1 MVAAGDEVILAY
13 LMREAPAL
21 LSHSFLLRSS
31 INQSVNMSL
40 KVAAPSTDEV
50 KAAPREY
57 AIFAQAEPNGDAV
70 NKAVSTVD

>member
-1 MVAAGDEVILAY
+1 
-13 LMREAPAL
+13 
-21 LSHSFLLRSS
+21 
-31 INQSVNMSL
+31 MSL